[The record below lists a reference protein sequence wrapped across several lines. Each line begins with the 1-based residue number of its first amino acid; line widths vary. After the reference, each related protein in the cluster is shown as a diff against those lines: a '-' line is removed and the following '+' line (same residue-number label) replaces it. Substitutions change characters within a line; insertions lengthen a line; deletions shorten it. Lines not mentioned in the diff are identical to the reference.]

1 MAPSKG
7 LPSKRAGIRDESRRN
22 GAAQLRDVRRD
33 ERRGARSHARHSA
46 LVGGRNSIS
55 ASGVYSPGMGH
66 DAQAIVD
73 QVRALDSDQL
83 LDRYHELV
91 DKRLQGTLDFTEL
104 LERIEARLDTED
116 QDDAARLT
124 ILQDDWRRE
133 RNELVASIEH
143 LLARFK
149 AAGRPVGARFV
160 RQETPP

>member
-7 LPSKRAGIRDESRRN
+7 LPAKRAGIRDESRRN

-33 ERRGARSHARHSA
+33 GRRGAHLHARHSA
-46 LVGGRNSIS
+46 FVGGRNSIS
-55 ASGVYSPGMGH
+55 ASGVYCPGMGH

-104 LERIEARLDTED
+104 LELERIEARLDTED
-116 QDDAARLT
+116 ENEAARLT

-133 RNELVASIEH
+133 RDELVASIEH

-149 AAGRPVGARFV
+149 AAS
-160 RQETPP
+160 

>member
-1 MAPSKG
+1 MQYPLKSTKGMAPSKG
-7 LPSKRAGIRDESRRN
+7 LPAKRAGIRDESRRN

-46 LVGGRNSIS
+46 FVGGRNSIS

-104 LERIEARLDTED
+104 LKLERIEARLDTED

-124 ILQDDWRRE
+124 ILQDDWHRE

-149 AAGRPVGARFV
+149 AAS
-160 RQETPP
+160 

>member
-1 MAPSKG
+1 
-7 LPSKRAGIRDESRRN
+7 
-22 GAAQLRDVRRD
+22 
-33 ERRGARSHARHSA
+33 
-46 LVGGRNSIS
+46 
-55 ASGVYSPGMGH
+55 MGH

-104 LERIEARLDTED
+104 LKLERIEARLDTED

-149 AAGRPVGARFV
+149 AAS
-160 RQETPP
+160 

>member
-1 MAPSKG
+1 
-7 LPSKRAGIRDESRRN
+7 
-22 GAAQLRDVRRD
+22 
-33 ERRGARSHARHSA
+33 
-46 LVGGRNSIS
+46 
-55 ASGVYSPGMGH
+55 MGH

-104 LERIEARLDTED
+104 LKLERIEARLDTED

-124 ILQDDWRRE
+124 ILQDDWHRE

-149 AAGRPVGARFV
+149 AAS
-160 RQETPP
+160 

>member
-1 MAPSKG
+1 
-7 LPSKRAGIRDESRRN
+7 
-22 GAAQLRDVRRD
+22 
-33 ERRGARSHARHSA
+33 
-46 LVGGRNSIS
+46 
-55 ASGVYSPGMGH
+55 MGH

-91 DKRLQGTLDFTEL
+91 NKRLQGTLDFTEL
-104 LERIEARLDTED
+104 LELERIEARLDTED

-149 AAGRPVGARFV
+149 AAS
-160 RQETPP
+160 

>member
-1 MAPSKG
+1 
-7 LPSKRAGIRDESRRN
+7 
-22 GAAQLRDVRRD
+22 
-33 ERRGARSHARHSA
+33 
-46 LVGGRNSIS
+46 
-55 ASGVYSPGMGH
+55 MGH

-104 LERIEARLDTED
+104 LELERIEARLDTED

-149 AAGRPVGARFV
+149 AAS
-160 RQETPP
+160 